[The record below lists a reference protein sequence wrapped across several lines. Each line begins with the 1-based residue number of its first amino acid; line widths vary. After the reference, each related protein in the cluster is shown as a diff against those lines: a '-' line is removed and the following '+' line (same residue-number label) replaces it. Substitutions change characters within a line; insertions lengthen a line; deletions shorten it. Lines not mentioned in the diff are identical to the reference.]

1 MDKRIIAV
9 VAAAAAMGLWCF
21 GCAPGSVP
29 GGITNVRPES
39 AYDTFNP
46 SATPPPAQTVGS
58 SDLVYDPSRTDPSA
72 FPALGDL
79 PYPEGMKKAKA
90 VRRYTG
96 IIKNQTRYEVEVA
109 SENSDATL
117 TIPPHSWIEYTMWTP
132 RASVTAYRD
141 GKPFYCLKILAQP
154 REYAFMCSK
163 YDFMAEIVKPEPVV
177 KKKYRKLKRRI
188 RKVPKECAEGTK
200 GLG

>member
-1 MDKRIIAV
+1 MDKRIFA
-9 VAAAAAMGLWCF
+9 VAAAVALGLCCL
-21 GCAPGSVP
+21 GCAPGSIP
-29 GGITNVRPES
+29 GGTTNVRPAS

-46 SATPPPAQTVGS
+46 PATPPAPQTVGS

-79 PYPEGMKKAKA
+79 PYPEGLKKVRA

-96 IIKNQTRYEVEVA
+96 IIKNQTRYEVEVP

-117 TIPPHSWIEYTMWTP
+117 TIAPHSWIEYTAWTP
-132 RASVTAYRD
+132 RFEVPVYRA

-177 KKKYRKLKRRI
+177 KKKYGKLKRRI
-188 RKVPKECAEGTK
+188 KRVPKKSVEEVE